1 MFNRNINAI
10 KIMILRKNT
19 NSWTKNNIIAYF
31 NFTSDTN
38 KTVMVYTNIIS
49 YFKMVSY
56 FTKHACTFNSGKHT
70 QSEIVADIDTAIT
83 QSIESRVGHEI

>member
-19 NSWTKNNIIAYF
+19 NSGTKNNIIAYF
-31 NFTSDTN
+31 NFTPDTN

-49 YFKMVSY
+49 YFEMVPY
-56 FTKHACTFNSGKHT
+56 FTKHTRTLNSGEHA
-70 QSEIVADIDTAIT
+70 QSEIVANIDTAIT
-83 QSIESRVGHEI
+83 QSIESRMGHKI